1 MAATLHRGV
10 GVSPGIAIGRALVA
24 EHRVRHVPRLTLP
37 ADRLAREIE
46 RLDAAADA
54 VRRELADI
62 EDRAG
67 RELGSG
73 IAQIIEAQ
81 LMMLDDHSFL
91 AAIRDRIRAERHN
104 AEWAVKE
111 IGDDL
116 SARFARIA
124 DDVLR
129 ERGNDLDD
137 LAGRMLRR
145 LCGVQRMDLGNL
157 EEPIVLLSYDLSP
170 ADTAILD
177 REHVLGFGTDAG
189 GRTSHTAIMARSLE
203 IPAVVGI
210 NGVAEAVR
218 TGDRVILDGNEGR
231 LIVDPSDAMVA
242 EYDERRQRQMWRR
255 RELLAMS
262 NLPARTP
269 DGFEVRLLANVESAA
284 EIASARDHGAGGV
297 GLFRSEYLYLRS
309 WHALPTEEDH
319 YREYRAALE
328 SMAPAA
334 VTIRTLDLGGEK
346 DLPSDFGGLREDNAL
361 LGLRGIRHS
370 LHARDLFVT
379 QIRGLLRAS
388 TCGDLRI
395 VLPFVSGIE
404 EVREAR
410 AIIDEVRAQLRAE
423 GVAVAAEI
431 PTGIMLEV
439 PAAAMVVDHL
449 ADEADFLSVGTNDLI
464 QYLLAVDRSNDA
476 VSHLHNP
483 LHPAVLRLLDQIVR
497 AARARSV
504 PVTICG
510 ESAADPLTAMVL
522 LGLGIEELSMVPS
535 AIPVIRNMIR
545 RVKLEEA
552 RQTLALAMEA
562 RTAREVEELALERL
576 MAHFPDGFAIRQ

>member
-10 GVSPGIAIGRALVA
+10 GVSPGIAIGRALVV

-37 ADRLAREIE
+37 ADRLDAELE
-46 RLDAAADA
+46 RLEAAAAA
-54 VRRELADI
+54 VRSELAAI
-62 EDRAG
+62 EERAG
-67 RELGSG
+67 RELGTG

-81 LMMLDDHSFL
+81 LMMLDDDSFL
-91 AAIRDRIRAERHN
+91 AAIGKRIRSDRHN

-116 SARFARIA
+116 STRFARIA

-129 ERGNDLDD
+129 ERSNDLDD
-137 LAGRMLRR
+137 LASRMLRR
-145 LCGVQRMDLGNL
+145 LCGVQRMDLEHL
-157 EEPIVLLSYDLSP
+157 DEPVVLLSYELSP
-170 ADTAILD
+170 ADTAVLD

-203 IPAVVGI
+203 IPAVVGLS
-210 NGVAEAVR
+210 GVAEAVK
-218 TGDRVILDGNEGR
+218 TGDHVILDGNDGR
-231 LIVDPSDAMVA
+231 LIIGPSDAVVA
-242 EYDERRQRQMWRR
+242 EYQERREQQVWRR

-262 NLPARTP
+262 HLPARTP

-284 EIASARDHGAGGV
+284 EIALARDHGAVGV

-309 WHALPTEEDH
+309 WSDLPTEEEH
-319 YREYRAALE
+319 YREYRAAIE
-328 SMAPAA
+328 GMAPAP

-388 TCGDLRI
+388 AHGDLRI

-410 AIIDEVRAQLRAE
+410 AVIADVRLQLEAAGVSVAE
-423 GVAVAAEI
+423 EI
-431 PTGIMLEV
+431 PTGVMLEV

-449 ADEADFLSVGTNDLI
+449 ADEADFFSVGTNDLI

-476 VSHLHNP
+476 VSQLHNP
-483 LHPAVLRLLDQIVR
+483 LHPAVLRLLDRIVR
-497 AARARSV
+497 AARARAV
-504 PVTICG
+504 PLTICG
-510 ESAADPLTAMVL
+510 ETAADPLTAMVL
-522 LGLGIEELSMVPS
+522 LGLGVQELSMVPS

-552 RQTLALAMEA
+552 RQALTLAMEA